1 MGILDRIVGGVINLA
16 GLAMVLV
23 FLMLVVL
30 AILIA
35 KTESIEIKTGG
46 ERMDELII
54 QNPWFD
60 EIVAGRKTVEGRAA
74 HRSRYEP
81 FIGKTIKI
89 KERGGNREALV
100 KVTDVRSYPDLEA
113 YLEAE
118 GWEKTAPHT
127 ESIEGARKA
136 YADIMMKKNI
146 QVFSPERVA
155 QRGGIQA
162 IEMILVDP

>member
-1 MGILDRIVGGVINLA
+1 MDVCGLFATVK
-16 GLAMVLV
+16 LAMSTQNQE
-23 FLMLVVL
+23 
-30 AILIA
+30 
-35 KTESIEIKTGG
+35 TEFTRVEQQTITKPLSP
-46 ERMDELII
+46 I

-74 HRSRYEP
+74 PRSRFEP
-81 FIGKTIKI
+81 WIGKTIKI
-89 KERGGNREALV
+89 KEEHGKREALV

-118 GWEKTAPHT
+118 GWEITAPHT
-127 ESIEGARKA
+127 GSIEGARKA
-136 YADIMMKKNI
+136 YADVMMKENI